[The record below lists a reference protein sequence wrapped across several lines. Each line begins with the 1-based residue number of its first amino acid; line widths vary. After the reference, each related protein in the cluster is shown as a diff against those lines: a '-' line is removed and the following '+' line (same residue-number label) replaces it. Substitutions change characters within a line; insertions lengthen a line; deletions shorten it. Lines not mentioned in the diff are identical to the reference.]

1 MTDHG
6 EAASEH
12 TSAPTD
18 VRVWLSDWQIAEYRT
33 LLSIGDRV
41 DWQLTP
47 VDRDWVTRLFGDAHL
62 FDLALDTYAGLPGEA
77 AFTPVSGQLTRLE
90 RVWCAQERA
99 LDGIVPKRGA
109 ARLESTFSTEASWAS
124 GAAHSRGAG
133 DRTSLELDA
142 ENLYGYRATIDTR
155 G

>member
-1 MTDHG
+1 MTDHR
-6 EAASEH
+6 EPSASH
-12 TSAPTD
+12 TVTPSE
-18 VRVWLSDWQIAEYRT
+18 VRVWLSDWQIAEHRT

-47 VDRDWVTRLFGDAHL
+47 IDRDWVTRLFGDAHL

-77 AFTPVSGQLTRLE
+77 EFTPVTGQLTRLE
-90 RVWCAQERA
+90 SVWCAQERA

-109 ARLESTFSTEASWAS
+109 ARLESTFSTEASWTTGANRPS
-124 GAAHSRGAG
+124 GAVGPGS
-133 DRTSLELDA
+133 DLKT

-155 G
+155 R